1 MFLRLHRRFSPTNEV
16 YIDFSNAKNV
26 ERTAT
31 RMICVK
37 HQLEFTEVYCYNSLS
52 WFGGME
58 RSIRKARK
66 VKRAVGRRNTSRH
79 QTSKHVVP
87 LGRRAIQFETA
98 ISATRGE
105 RYLTGKQVRA
115 RYGNICSMTLY
126 RWEHDKKKHFPP
138 PVCLSRNPFWRRA
151 IWSDGSTRGDRV
163 HEVGATVRRDAF
175 PYVSPGCNSG
185 TAKTLKCHTR
195 ICM

>member
-1 MFLRLHRRFSPTNEV
+1 M
-16 YIDFSNAKNV
+16 
-26 ERTAT
+26 TAN
-31 RMICVK
+31 RMISVK
-37 HQLEFTEVYCYNSLS
+37 HQLEFTEVYCYNSSS

-58 RSIRKARK
+58 RSMRKARK

-115 RYGNICSMTLY
+115 RYGNICRMTLY
-126 RWEHDKKKHFPP
+126 RWEHDEKKHFPP
-138 PVCLSRNPFWRRA
+138 PVCLSRNPFWRE
-151 IWSDGSTRGDRV
+151 SDLVRWEHERGPRPMKLGQQFV
-163 HEVGATVRRDAF
+163 AMRF
-175 PYVSPGCNSG
+175 PYVSPGVQFAG
-185 TAKTLKCHTR
+185 AAKTLKCHTR